1 MRSYLCNEH
10 LVFSFHVQNACGIAC
25 DKVQTLVMLAVP
37 DDHAVSHAQQTLRHV
52 SEIVLANRDESRR
65 LPSILKKLLLVCQNE
80 KAGLFVD

>member
-1 MRSYLCNEH
+1 M
-10 LVFSFHVQNACGIAC
+10 FSFHVENACGIAC
-25 DKVQTLVMLAVP
+25 DEVQTLVMLAVP